1 MPGTDET
8 DDNSEFL
15 EPVGRNSAPVS
26 RLKQRPEQITPEETK
41 TVKKKL
47 TQQPIRLR
55 GLSLGRVSE
64 RSEKANGMS
73 ALRSR
78 FSNLQISSNKS
89 ASSKGSVVR
98 VQTNAEADQLAH
110 EEN

>member
-47 TQQPIRLR
+47 TQ
-55 GLSLGRVSE
+55 
-64 RSEKANGMS
+64 
-73 ALRSR
+73 
-78 FSNLQISSNKS
+78 
-89 ASSKGSVVR
+89 
-98 VQTNAEADQLAH
+98 
-110 EEN
+110 